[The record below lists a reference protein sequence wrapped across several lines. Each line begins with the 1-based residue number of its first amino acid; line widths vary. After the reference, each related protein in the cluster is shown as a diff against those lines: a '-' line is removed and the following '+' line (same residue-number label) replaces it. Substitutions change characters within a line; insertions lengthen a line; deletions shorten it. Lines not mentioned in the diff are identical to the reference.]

1 MGARSNPLVPMGYTS
16 LVLLKAARGEGVQV
30 IPCGGPLFR
39 CRATFATTERASYT
53 SLLVWCFPPIY
64 NAMEVV
70 GAAPVI
76 CIEFDG
82 MRSLIA
88 GA

>member
-1 MGARSNPLVPMGYTS
+1 MPMGYTS
-16 LVLLKAARGEGVQV
+16 LVSLKAAREEGVHV
-30 IPCGGPLFR
+30 IPCGCRLFR

-53 SLLVWCFPPIY
+53 SLLGWYFPPIY

-70 GAAPVI
+70 GAALVI